1 MLVKK
6 IVTIF
11 KNFPKRHYMAILLG
25 LLMLVSIS
33 ILGNFD
39 LSDRKQVADL
49 TKEIKIDI
57 LEEQAQLE
65 PIYTNKETVIKRN
78 DSLFSILTKFGVRN
92 ENIIE
97 LINSKNSNLL
107 SNIEVGDKIKVNLDE
122 NNEIKDLLYI
132 DDFQSGVRARKAE
145 GVYVINKFKNKLEK
159 VKVFKHVII
168 KDSMYVSGI
177 KEGIPDS
184 VLMDVVYIN
193 GWDID
198 FTHDIRP
205 GDSYSII
212 YEEILVDGEKV
223 LDGDVLITE
232 FNNKGK
238 KITSIRFD
246 LPNGKS
252 EYFSIN
258 GINVKKAFLRSPVK
272 LSYISSKYNLRRKH
286 PVLHT
291 IRAHKGVDYAASK
304 GSPVRAT
311 GDGTVSFAQ
320 YNGGCGNEIKIKHSE
335 DYTTRYC
342 HLDRYNSRIKVGK
355 KVKQGQTIG
364 YVGSTGLATGPH
376 LHYEFHVNGKHTDP
390 LRVKFPNATP
400 IKSSEKIKFNQVAYG
415 LTRQLNNFKDIS
427 LREEVPSG

>member
-6 IVTIF
+6 IVTIL
-11 KNFPKRHYMAILLG
+11 KDFPRKHAAAIVFG
-25 LLMLVSIS
+25 LLMLLSIS

-39 LSDRKQVADL
+39 FSKQKKDADL
-49 TKEIKIDI
+49 SKKIEIDTLK
-57 LEEQAQLE
+57 
-65 PIYTNKETVIKRN
+65 KETQFEPNFTIKETTIKRN
-78 DSLFSILTKFGVRN
+78 DSLFTILNKFGVN
-92 ENIIE
+92 KENIID
-97 LINSKNSNLL
+97 LINSQNSNLL
-107 SNIEVGDKIKVNLDE
+107 SSIEVGDKIRVNLDD

-132 DDFQSGVRARKAE
+132 DDFQSGVRAERFENAYK
-145 GVYVINKFKNKLEK
+145 INKYKHVLEK
-159 VKVFKHVII
+159 VKIFKHVVIE
-168 KDSMYVSGI
+168 DSMYVSGL

-198 FTHDIRP
+198 FTHDIRE
-205 GDSYSII
+205 GDSFSLI

-223 LDGDVLITE
+223 IDGDVLITE
-232 FNNKGK
+232 FNNMGK

-246 LPNGKS
+246 LANGKS
-252 EYFSIN
+252 EYFSSD

-272 LSYISSKYNLRRKH
+272 LSYISSKYNLKRKH

-291 IRAHKGVDYAASK
+291 IRSHNGVDYAASK

-311 GDGTVSFAQ
+311 GDGTISFAQ

-342 HLDRYNSRIKVGK
+342 HLDKYNSRSKVGR

-390 LRVKFPNATP
+390 LKVKFPNATP
-400 IKSSEKIKFNQVAYG
+400 IRSNEKFKFSKVAFS
-415 LTRQLNNFKDIS
+415 LTNQLNNYKDIS

>member
-1 MLVKK
+1 ML
-6 IVTIF
+6 IS
-11 KNFPKRHYMAILLG
+11 L
-25 LLMLVSIS
+25 S

-39 LSDRKQVADL
+39 FSNQKIVSDLSKKLEIEILKQEAKYEPFL
-49 TKEIKIDI
+49 TSKE
-57 LEEQAQLE
+57 A
-65 PIYTNKETVIKRN
+65 VIKRN
-78 DSLFSILTKFGVRN
+78 DSLFTILTKFGVKN
-92 ENIIE
+92 ENIIN
-97 LINSKNSNLL
+97 LINSENSNLL
-107 SNIEVGDKIKVNLDE
+107 SDIEIGDRIRVNLDE
-122 NNEIKDLLYI
+122 NNQIKDLLYI
-132 DDFQSGVRARKAE
+132 DDFRSGVKAE
-145 GVYVINKFKNKLEK
+145 KFKGTYKINEFKQKLEK
-159 VKVFKHVII
+159 VQVFKHVVIE
-168 KDSMYVSGI
+168 DSMYMSGI

-205 GDSYSII
+205 GDTYSLI

-232 FNNKGK
+232 FNNRNK

-252 EYFSIN
+252 EYFSID

-291 IRAHKGVDYAASK
+291 IRSHNGVDYAASK

-311 GDGTVSFAQ
+311 GDGTISLAQ

-342 HLDRYNSRIKVGK
+342 HLDKYHSRTKVGRK
-355 KVKQGQTIG
+355 IKQGQTIG

-390 LRVKFPNATP
+390 LKVKFPNATP
-400 IKSSEKIKFNQVAYG
+400 IRSTEKNQFNQVAYH
-415 LTRQLNNFKDIS
+415 LTKQLKNYKEIS
-427 LREEVPSG
+427 LNLIEEVPSG

>member
-1 MLVKK
+1 ML
-6 IVTIF
+6 IS
-11 KNFPKRHYMAILLG
+11 L
-25 LLMLVSIS
+25 S

-39 LSDRKQVADL
+39 FSNQKIVSDLSKKLEIEILKQEAKYEPFL
-49 TKEIKIDI
+49 TSKE
-57 LEEQAQLE
+57 A
-65 PIYTNKETVIKRN
+65 VIKRN
-78 DSLFSILTKFGVRN
+78 DSLFTILTKFGVKN
-92 ENIIE
+92 ENIIN
-97 LINSKNSNLL
+97 LINSENSNLL
-107 SNIEVGDKIKVNLDE
+107 SDIEIGDRIRVNLDE
-122 NNEIKDLLYI
+122 NNQIKDLLYI
-132 DDFQSGVRARKAE
+132 DDFRSGVKAE
-145 GVYVINKFKNKLEK
+145 KFKGTYKINEFKQKLEK
-159 VKVFKHVII
+159 VQVFKHVVIE
-168 KDSMYVSGI
+168 DSMYMSGI

-205 GDSYSII
+205 GDTYSLI

-232 FNNKGK
+232 FNNRNK

-252 EYFSIN
+252 EYFSID

-291 IRAHKGVDYAASK
+291 IRSHNGVDYAASK

-311 GDGTVSFAQ
+311 GDGTISLAQ

-342 HLDRYNSRIKVGK
+342 HLDKYHSRTKVGRK
-355 KVKQGQTIG
+355 IKQGQTIG

-390 LRVKFPNATP
+390 LKVKFPNATP
-400 IKSSEKIKFNQVAYG
+400 IKSSEKNQFNQISYH
-415 LTRQLNNFKDIS
+415 LTKQLKNYKEIS
-427 LREEVPSG
+427 LNLIEEVPSG